1 LDSKHQVI
9 GALYCWKEGEN
20 MDTNPFEAQHKG
32 KPEADGRGNLLE
44 IQSGSTIKVQLERF
58 ENYGGKQQNTNLV

>member
-1 LDSKHQVI
+1 
-9 GALYCWKEGEN
+9 